1 MRPSACCGSY
11 ASSRPA
17 PTRPVVV
24 FGNERYG
31 RDWVVQPLERYLK
44 GDFDIRYWRVQSHH
58 SMRLTVPHWEGR
70 WNRSGFP
77 PDFWVELSESQ
88 PHVVV
93 VDECSPRRTEH
104 YSKLARGVRDI
115 LNWFMVF
122 NDIRAEG
129 DGSLY
134 EAESTLPAHHFPE
147 LRKWHEYVVTRRDM
161 RHYVG
166 PGPTYRVR
174 HWSPELKSEVLMGD
188 MVVASRPP
196 EMGDDTPTVVLANP
210 AIYRTEGDDLPE
222 PLKETRP
229 YYFNDPEYRV
239 REGIAPGFGPHGFET
254 RVVGPT
260 TDEYV
265 IAARLQIEK
274 DIARLLGE

>member
-1 MRPSACCGSY
+1 MGG
-11 ASSRPA
+11 
-17 PTRPVVV
+17 T
-24 FGNERYG
+24 G
-31 RDWVVQPLERYLK
+31 VVQPLERYLK
-44 GDFDIRYWRVQSHH
+44 DDFDVRYWRVQSHH

-129 DGSLY
+129 DGSVY

-147 LRKWHEYVVTRRDM
+147 LRKWHEYVVTRREM
-161 RHYVG
+161 RHYVR

-174 HWSPELKSEVLMGD
+174 HWSPELKPEVLMGD

-196 EMGDDTPTVVLANP
+196 EMGEDTPTVVLANP
-210 AIYRTEGDDLPE
+210 AIYRTEGDDLPG
-222 PLKETRP
+222 PLRGTRP
-229 YYFNDPEYRV
+229 YYFNDPEFRV
-239 REGIAPGFGPHGFET
+239 RERIVPGFGPHGFET
-254 RVVGPT
+254 RVEGPT

-265 IAARLQIEK
+265 VAARLQIGR